1 MLMHCSDG
9 SAVAL
14 LRGYRLPLLWVAKVL
29 WTSVALV
36 LGAKAAIR
44 QREWDSAKFEILH
57 IA

>member
-1 MLMHCSDG
+1 MLVCCTDG
-9 SAVAL
+9 SALAL
-14 LRGYRLPLLWVAKVL
+14 PRGYRLPLLWVAKFL

-36 LGAKAAIR
+36 PGAKAAIR